1 MHFEIKHLKFES
13 GLQIEKFMIYHFQ
26 IGSDE
31 FKEFRLEVRLS
42 GQHTFFDF
50 HSIIQ
55 KSLGYESHQLAS
67 FFISDQRGIKEKE
80 ISLLD
85 MGINGAAFFIM
96 QKTQIENFINRKGQK
111 LIYTFD
117 FLNDRS
123 LLIELIEI
131 FMGKN
136 LSEPMV
142 MLKKGETPPQIL
154 GEDVDLID
162 QDSSEF
168 ADDKVYSYFGEL
180 EDYTE
185 IFGEMDDF

>member
-1 MHFEIKHLKFES
+1 
-13 GLQIEKFMIYHFQ
+13 MIYHFQ
-26 IGSDE
+26 IVSQEYKD
-31 FKEFRLEVRLS
+31 FCLEVKLS
-42 GQHTFFDF
+42 KQHTFFDF
-50 HSIIQ
+50 HAIIQ

-67 FFISDQRGIKEKE
+67 FFISDRRGLKEKE

-96 QKTQIENFINRKGQK
+96 QKTNIENFISNKGQK

-123 LLIELIEI
+123 LLIELIEVV
-131 FMGKN
+131 MGKN

-142 MLKKGETPPQIL
+142 ILKKGETPAQVL
-154 GEDVDLID
+154 GEEVDVID
-162 QDSSEF
+162 QYPSDLN
-168 ADDKVYSYFGEL
+168 DDKVYSYFGEL